1 VEDIVDKRKVGKRF
15 QYLVKWEGFPHDQ
28 NTWEPISNL
37 TNVKD
42 FVTRLNQKLEF
53 DNLQQES
60 TAANEFS

>member
-1 VEDIVDKRKVGKRF
+1 VDKRKVGKRF
-15 QYLVKWEGFPHDQ
+15 QYLVKWEGFSHDQ

-60 TAANEFS
+60 TAAANECS